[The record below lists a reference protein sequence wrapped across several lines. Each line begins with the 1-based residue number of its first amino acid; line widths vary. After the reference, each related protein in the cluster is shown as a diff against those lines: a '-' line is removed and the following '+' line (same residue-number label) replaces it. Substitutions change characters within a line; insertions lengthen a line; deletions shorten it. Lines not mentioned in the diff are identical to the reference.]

1 MGISAPGLLL
11 TALSCLSASLGKEV
25 CTGTDLRGKLSF
37 SLEDHYYTLRKVYE
51 HCQEVQGNL
60 EITHLQRH
68 MDLSFLKN
76 IQEVQGYV
84 LIAHNEVDYVP
95 LENLRIIRGTQ
106 LYLGRYA
113 LSVFSNANRNGS
125 AGLQALHMRN
135 LTEILNGNIWIR
147 DNPRLCFQETVLWD
161 DIQDKNN
168 QFHFRESMDI
178 NRTVQCPPCDAKCG
192 SPSCWGSGPEY
203 CQTLTRSICASKCLT
218 RCKGPKPTEC
228 CHSQCAAGCTGPKD
242 TDCLACHHVSNS
254 GVCQEYCPP
263 LTIYNPHTYETEPN
277 PNGKYMFGATCVKKC
292 PYNYLATDLGSCTLT
307 CPSSTRELIL
317 EHEQKC
323 EKCSAHCLRDCYGLG
338 VNVLKDVRAVNASNV
353 HLFDGCTKIFGNLVF
368 LRETFTGDPATNT
381 PPLDPKQLEIFRP
394 LTEITGYLYIEA
406 WPQNWTD
413 LGLFEKL
420 SVVRGRVLY
429 SGAYALLVQ
438 NLHNIESL
446 GLRSLKE
453 ISNGLVFVHQNPA
466 LCYIDSILWS
476 RIFRNPQQE
485 ARIIDNQPSDNCT
498 NKGKICNKMCANGS
512 CWGSGASQCFSCK
525 GFLRG
530 EECVESCNLNQG
542 EFREFLIHKTC
553 NLCHPECLPQNGTL
567 SCNGSDSDQCVDCAH
582 YRDDRHCVERCPSG
596 LHGHVWKYPNENG
609 ICQLCP
615 TNCTHSCTTGEDG
628 CPEEPIH
635 SQVTSIV
642 AGVAGALLFL
652 VLIMLLV
659 VWCLRNKRLKR
670 KHTMLRLLE
679 QRELVEPLTPSGVV
693 PNQAQMRILKETEM
707 KKVKILGSGAFGTVY
722 KGVWIPEDEDVKI
735 PVAIKVL
742 REGTSPKANKEI
754 LDEAYIMAGVSSPY
768 VCRLLGICLTSTVQ
782 LVTQLMPYGSLLDYV
797 RENKDRIGSQ
807 HLLNWC
813 VQIAKGMNYLE
824 DHVRLVHRD
833 LAARNVLVK
842 SSNHVKITDFGLA
855 RLLDIDETEYHADGG
870 KVPIKWMAL
879 ESILHRKF
887 THQSDV
893 WSYGVTVWELMTFG
907 AKPYDGIPA
916 REIPELL
923 EKGERLPQPPICTID
938 VYMIMVKCWMI
949 DSECRPRFR
958 ELVTDFSKMARD
970 PPRYVVIQGDEQLV
984 LPSPADSKFF
994 RTLLEEEDMQDLL
1007 DAEEY
1012 LSTTSGPEVEV
1023 QVPANRHRNPSCSL
1037 SQQSG
1042 APYPEVFAEAKGS
1055 GHSQGPP
1062 AAECTRYNSE
1072 PGACASDGE
1081 VECVSRDSEDGLE
1094 VDCGLSQDTELTTP
1108 AEYMNQAPARL
1119 SPARPGHLDIPLKK
1133 FGHSGSGPSS
1143 PSSPSTVQNPEY
1155 LSHRNLPAI
1164 PANPAV
1170 DNPDYWEP
1178 ENSEYLPAAP
1188 TQPNGYLRV
1197 ATVENVEY
1205 LGLAEATSG

>member
-1 MGISAPGLLL
+1 MLFS
-11 TALSCLSASLGKEV
+11 LSAF

-135 LTEILNGNIWIR
+135 LTGQWDPGARVVGEV
-147 DNPRLCFQETVLWD
+147 RLSVYFAHK
-161 DIQDKNN
+161 IY
-168 QFHFRESMDI
+168 S
-178 NRTVQCPPCDAKCG
+178 PPCDAKCG

-323 EKCSAHCLRDCYGLG
+323 EKCSAHCVVADCYGLG

-353 HLFDGCTKIFGNLVF
+353 HLFDGCTKIFAF
-368 LRETFTGDPATNT
+368 C
-381 PPLDPKQLEIFRP
+381 ISS
-394 LTEITGYLYIEA
+394 GYLYIEA

-615 TNCTHSCTTGEDG
+615 TNCTHS
-628 CPEEPIH
+628 
-635 SQVTSIV
+635 
-642 AGVAGALLFL
+642 
-652 VLIMLLV
+652 
-659 VWCLRNKRLKR
+659 
-670 KHTMLRLLE
+670 
-679 QRELVEPLTPSGVV
+679 GVV

-855 RLLDIDETEYHADGG
+855 RLLDIDETEYHGVDRVGG
-870 KVPIKWMAL
+870 NDKVPIKWMAL

-1012 LSTTSGPEVEV
+1012 L
-1023 QVPANRHRNPSCSL
+1023 VPQPSFFRTEPSCTSHRTRIPSSRVNIVTSL
-1037 SQQSG
+1037 SDSSSASPSLSPAQPSTYWTG
-1042 APYPEVFAEAKGS
+1042 HLTATRGPLSLSEARFPQT
-1055 GHSQGPP
+1055 HSQGDSVRPSSHTHPP
-1062 AAECTRYNSE
+1062 STFCCKSFPNK
-1072 PGACASDGE
+1072 P
-1081 VECVSRDSEDGLE
+1081 LPN
-1094 VDCGLSQDTELTTP
+1094 TEEAP
-1108 AEYMNQAPARL
+1108 PCHQAPMHL
-1119 SPARPGHLDIPLKK
+1119 TSPPTLLRP
-1133 FGHSGSGPSS
+1133 
-1143 PSSPSTVQNPEY
+1143 PSTLISAFLGGKPDTKE
-1155 LSHRNLPAI
+1155 LSTKVPLLIALSRSFLVPVT
-1164 PANPAV
+1164 PSPPPSLV
-1170 DNPDYWEP
+1170 P
-1178 ENSEYLPAAP
+1178 
-1188 TQPNGYLRV
+1188 
-1197 ATVENVEY
+1197 
-1205 LGLAEATSG
+1205 GLQ

>member
-1 MGISAPGLLL
+1 MLFS
-11 TALSCLSASLGKEV
+11 LSAF

-135 LTEILNGNIWIR
+135 LTGQWDPGARVVGEV
-147 DNPRLCFQETVLWD
+147 RLSVYFAHKIYISLYLSLSLSLLASP
-161 DIQDKNN
+161 IG
-168 QFHFRESMDI
+168 
-178 NRTVQCPPCDAKCG
+178 PPCDAKCG

-242 TDCLACHHVSNS
+242 TDCLVCKHRGGG

-292 PYNYLATDLGSCTLT
+292 PCKYPSPVAQLLERSPLKRFDSQAGQGETLAFCI
-307 CPSSTRELIL
+307 SS
-317 EHEQKC
+317 
-323 EKCSAHCLRDCYGLG
+323 
-338 VNVLKDVRAVNASNV
+338 
-353 HLFDGCTKIFGNLVF
+353 
-368 LRETFTGDPATNT
+368 
-381 PPLDPKQLEIFRP
+381 
-394 LTEITGYLYIEA
+394 GYLYIEA

-615 TNCTHSCTTGEDG
+615 TNCT
-628 CPEEPIH
+628 H

-855 RLLDIDETEYHADGG
+855 RLLDIDETEYHGVDRVGG
-870 KVPIKWMAL
+870 NDKVPIKWMAL

-1012 LSTTSGPEVEV
+1012 L
-1023 QVPANRHRNPSCSL
+1023 VPQPSFFRTEPSCTSHRTRIPSSRVNIVTSL
-1037 SQQSG
+1037 SDSSSASPSLSPAQPSTYWTG
-1042 APYPEVFAEAKGS
+1042 HLTATRGPLSLSEARFPQT
-1055 GHSQGPP
+1055 HSQGDSVRPSSHTHPP
-1062 AAECTRYNSE
+1062 STFCCKSFPNK
-1072 PGACASDGE
+1072 P
-1081 VECVSRDSEDGLE
+1081 LPN
-1094 VDCGLSQDTELTTP
+1094 TEEAP
-1108 AEYMNQAPARL
+1108 PCHQAPMHL
-1119 SPARPGHLDIPLKK
+1119 TSPPTLLRP
-1133 FGHSGSGPSS
+1133 
-1143 PSSPSTVQNPEY
+1143 PSTLISAFLGGKPDTKE
-1155 LSHRNLPAI
+1155 LSTKVPLLIALSRSFLVPVT
-1164 PANPAV
+1164 PSPPPSLV
-1170 DNPDYWEP
+1170 P
-1178 ENSEYLPAAP
+1178 
-1188 TQPNGYLRV
+1188 
-1197 ATVENVEY
+1197 
-1205 LGLAEATSG
+1205 GLQ

>member
-1 MGISAPGLLL
+1 GGLLRWSL
-11 TALSCLSASLGKEV
+11 WTVLANCLPLLSWGF

-353 HLFDGCTKIFGNLVF
+353 HLFDGCTKIFVT
-368 LRETFTGDPATNT
+368 RPPTP

-542 EFREFLIHKTC
+542 ALHKYNPVVVVTVVTCFVFFLSD
-553 NLCHPECLPQNGTL
+553 Q
-567 SCNGSDSDQCVDCAH
+567 DSDQCVDCAH

-615 TNCTHSCTTGEDG
+615 TNCT
-628 CPEEPIH
+628 H

-1012 LSTTSGPEVEV
+1012 L
-1023 QVPANRHRNPSCSL
+1023 VPQPSFFRTEPSCTSHRTRIPSSRVNIVTSL
-1037 SQQSG
+1037 SDSSSASPSLSPAQPSTYWTG
-1042 APYPEVFAEAKGS
+1042 HLTATRGPLSLSEARFPQT
-1055 GHSQGPP
+1055 HSQGDSVRPSSHTHPP
-1062 AAECTRYNSE
+1062 STFCCKSFPNK
-1072 PGACASDGE
+1072 P
-1081 VECVSRDSEDGLE
+1081 LPN
-1094 VDCGLSQDTELTTP
+1094 TEEAP
-1108 AEYMNQAPARL
+1108 PCHQAPMHL
-1119 SPARPGHLDIPLKK
+1119 TSPPTLLRP
-1133 FGHSGSGPSS
+1133 
-1143 PSSPSTVQNPEY
+1143 PSTLISAFLGGKPDTKE
-1155 LSHRNLPAI
+1155 LSTKVPLLIALSRSFLVPVT
-1164 PANPAV
+1164 PSPPPSLV
-1170 DNPDYWEP
+1170 P
-1178 ENSEYLPAAP
+1178 
-1188 TQPNGYLRV
+1188 
-1197 ATVENVEY
+1197 
-1205 LGLAEATSG
+1205 GLQ